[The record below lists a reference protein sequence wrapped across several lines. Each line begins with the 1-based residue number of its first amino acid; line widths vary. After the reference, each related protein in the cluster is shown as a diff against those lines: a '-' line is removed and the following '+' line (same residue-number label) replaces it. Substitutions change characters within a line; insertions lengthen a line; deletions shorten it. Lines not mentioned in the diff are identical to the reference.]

1 MLDETAELH
10 SKRMR
15 LTVHWLGGD
24 WVMDAEAVARGGRAG
39 GLPPA
44 KKMDLRVESA
54 ATVADLIVK
63 VKGEV
68 RVCGCVLVSCRVCSA
83 VVVVAVAVAVA
94 VAVTVAP
101 AVAVNCLRVWRL
113 SPPWVCACV
122 RACVCVCVCVCVCCA
137 PAEHAGCV
145 ADARVQQEPAA

>member
-1 MLDETAELH
+1 VLDETAELH

-54 ATVADLIVK
+54 ATVADLIVQ

-68 RVCGCVLVSCRVCSA
+68 RVCGCVLVCVACSA
-83 VVVVAVAVAVA
+83 VAAVVVAVALA
-94 VAVTVAP
+94 VAVTVY
-101 AVAVNCLRVWRL
+101 
-113 SPPWVCACV
+113 VCGGSH
-122 RACVCVCVCVCVCCA
+122 RCVCVLC
-137 PAEHAGCV
+137 PS
-145 ADARVQQEPAA
+145 